1 MVGLM
6 GTGKSI
12 LGKQLASRLSLE
24 LVDLDDYIVQKQGR
38 SIPEIFESD
47 GESFFRSLESQ
58 ALAEV
63 LDNNSNAVIATGGGA
78 VLSAE
83 NRALM
88 KSKGKVVWLHAS
100 PEILA
105 ERISGDAN
113 RPLLNN
119 VDPLTKVVT
128 LSEKRNPLYAGVAG
142 LKVDTGILS
151 DEKAIEKILQ
161 FLSGFA
167 K

>member
-1 MVGLM
+1 M
-6 GTGKSI
+6 GSGKSI
-12 LGKQLASRLSLE
+12 LGKQLASRLSLK

-38 SIPEIFESD
+38 SIPDIFEAD
-47 GESFFRSLESQ
+47 GEQAFRKIESQ

-63 LDNNSNAVIATGGGA
+63 LENNSNAVIATGGGA
-78 VLSAE
+78 VLSAD

-105 ERISGDAN
+105 ERISGDVN

-119 VDPLTKVVT
+119 VDPLTKVLT
-128 LSEKRNPLYAGVAG
+128 LSEQRNPLYEEVAG
-142 LKVDTGILS
+142 LKVDTGKLS
-151 DEKAIEKILQ
+151 DEKAIEKILH
-161 FLSGFA
+161 FLSDCA
-167 K
+167 E

>member
-6 GTGKSI
+6 GSGKSI
-12 LGKQLASRLSLE
+12 LGKQLASRLSLK
-24 LVDLDDYIVQKQGR
+24 LVDLDDYIVNQEGR
-38 SIPEIFESD
+38 TIPEIFEAD
-47 GESFFRSLESQ
+47 GEQAFRNIESQ

-63 LDNNSNAVIATGGGA
+63 LNNTSNTVIATGGGT

-88 KSKGKVVWLHAS
+88 KSNGKVVWLYAS

-119 VDPLTKVVT
+119 VDPLAKV
-128 LSEKRNPLYAGVAG
+128 LSLSKLRNPLYEEVAG
-142 LKVDTGILS
+142 LKVDTGRLS
-151 DEKAIEKILQ
+151 DEKAIEKILH
-161 FLSGFA
+161 FLSDCA
-167 K
+167 E